1 MKRTAILFAALA
13 GLLLTAPAQAQAPGK
28 GYYMGLGVGTVWTD
42 AGGIYNDTVNEDI
55 SAGGKIYGGYM
66 WSDSWGMEVGLHS
79 LGRYDVEF
87 GGAKI
92 SDLKTTALSVTGVH
106 TQPLFDWGYNINLRL
121 GLAFTDAKYTCVS
134 LCGTGTTPGLLNVSS
149 KRRGVSGTFG
159 LGVSAKLSE
168 DFSLRVDFDHFGS
181 VHHQVD
187 LTEYRDAY
195 DVLSASLQLQ
205 F

>member
-13 GLLLTAPAQAQAPGK
+13 GLLLTSQAQAQAPGK
-28 GYYMGLGVGTVWTD
+28 GTYLGLGFGSVWTD
-42 AGGIYNDTVNEDI
+42 AGMIYNDTVNEDT

-66 WSDSWGMEVGLHS
+66 WNDSWGMEVGLHS

-92 SDLKTTALSVTGVH
+92 SDVKTKALSVSAAYTR
-106 TQPLFDWGYNINLRL
+106 PLFDWGYNVNVRF
-121 GLAFTDAKYTCVS
+121 GLAFTDAKYTCAS

-149 KRRGVSGTFG
+149 RKRGTSGTIG
-159 LGVSAKLSE
+159 LGVSARLSE
-168 DFSLRVDFDHFGS
+168 DFSMRIDFDHFGS

-187 LTEYRDAY
+187 LTEYRDSY
-195 DVLSASLQLQ
+195 DVLSVSLQVL